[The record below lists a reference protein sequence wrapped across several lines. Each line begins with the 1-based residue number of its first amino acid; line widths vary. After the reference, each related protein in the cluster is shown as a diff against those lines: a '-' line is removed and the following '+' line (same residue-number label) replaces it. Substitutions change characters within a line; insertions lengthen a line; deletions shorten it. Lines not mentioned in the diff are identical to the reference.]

1 MKRRKPQCYGCVLVV
16 LLCVSLSVGSAGEAA
31 GTESSLVLSYFVTED
46 VTTVSVIGEDGFR
59 TTCTVDV
66 SRAELRVRV
75 SRLRQAMAADSGDA
89 ASNLHLEFLNEAAA
103 VYALLI
109 SPIEAELEGV
119 TRLVIV
125 PSDLLFYVP
134 FGALYRSPDPERPA
148 APGGQ
153 FLVERVAVD
162 YALTVCAALAPEAL
176 GYDVFGSLV
185 ILATAAGADESTA
198 VASRLSQPHVMG
210 AANTPSEGLPS
221 VLADNRYS
229 VVHFIARQLE
239 IDPTAPLLSV
249 VRPDAGMDGMLLR
262 VADLLRSGP
271 EASLTE
277 ASLMEASLMEARLLT
292 ISAPLSFD
300 ESGVLNVSA
309 GQLPATATGEEL
321 RAVVDA
327 LQGGGARSVIVPLSG
342 EVDAL
347 AECGFMETFY
357 AARQAGLGESAAFRQ
372 AQLDSLRKDAARPA
386 SWAGFAL
393 YRGCLRTGDESFVG
407 LEKLDNELLAQ
418 FQAWMQSSHTTG
430 DKGPIVSVM
439 ATLDGSATIAD
450 LEAIRNLGQEVLVR
464 GTFGVFVWVEL
475 PVEELAALVRLSDVR
490 SVSTPSETIPN

>member
-1 MKRRKPQCYGCVLVV
+1 VKRRKPQCYGCVLVL

-46 VTTVSVIGEDGFR
+46 VTTLSVIGEDGFR
-59 TTCTVDV
+59 MTCTVDV
-66 SRAELRVRV
+66 SRASLRERV

-162 YALTVCAALAPEAL
+162 YALTVCAALAPEAS
-176 GYDVFGSLV
+176 GYELFSSLV

-198 VASRLSQPHVMG
+198 VASRLSQPYVMG
-210 AANTPSEGLPS
+210 ANNTPTGGLPS

-262 VADLLRSGP
+262 VADLLRSGT
-271 EASLTE
+271 EASLT
-277 ASLMEASLMEARLLT
+277 EASLMEARLLT
-292 ISAPLSFD
+292 ISAPLSF
-300 ESGVLNVSA
+300 SGSGALGMSA

-372 AQLDSLRKDAARPA
+372 AQRDSLRKDAARPA

-418 FQAWMQSSHTTG
+418 FQAWMQSSHAME

-450 LEAIRNLGQEVLVR
+450 LEAIQNLGQEILVR
-464 GTFGVFVWVEL
+464 GTFGVFVWIEL
-475 PVEELAALVRLSDVR
+475 PVGELAALVRLSDVR
-490 SVSTPSETIPN
+490 SVSTPAETIPN

>member
-1 MKRRKPQCYGCVLVV
+1 V
-16 LLCVSLSVGSAGEAA
+16 LLLCASLSVRSAGEAA
-31 GTESSLVLSYFVTED
+31 GTESSLVLSYFVAED
-46 VTTVSVIGEDGFR
+46 MTTVSVIGEDGFR
-59 TTCTVDV
+59 TTCAVNV
-66 SRAELRVRV
+66 SRAELRERV

-148 APGGQ
+148 APGDQ

-162 YALTVCAALAPEAL
+162 YALTVSAALAPEAS
-176 GYDVFGSLV
+176 GYEVFGSLV
-185 ILATAAGADESTA
+185 ILATAAGADESAA
-198 VASRLSQPHVMG
+198 VASRLSQPYVIR

-221 VLADNRYS
+221 VLAGNS
-229 VVHFIARQLE
+229 HGVIHFIARRLE

-249 VRPDAGMDGMLLR
+249 VRPDAGMDGVLLR
-262 VADLLRSGP
+262 VADLLRSG
-271 EASLTE
+271 TE
-277 ASLMEASLMEARLLT
+277 VNLLT
-292 ISAPLSFD
+292 ISAPLSFG

-309 GQLPATATGEEL
+309 GQLPATATGEEF
-321 RAVVDA
+321 RVVVDA
-327 LQGGGARSVIVPLSG
+327 LHGGGARSVIVPLSG
-342 EVDAL
+342 KVDAL
-347 AECGFMETFY
+347 AECDFMETFY

-372 AQLDSLRKDAARPA
+372 AQLDSLRRDAARPS

-393 YRGCLRTGDESFVG
+393 YGGCLPTADESFVG
-407 LEKLDNELLAQ
+407 LEKLDQELLAE
-418 FQAWMQSSHTTG
+418 FRAWMQSSHTAE
-430 DKGPIVSVM
+430 DRGPIVSVM
-439 ATLDGSATIAD
+439 ATLDGSATIANLETIQD
-450 LEAIRNLGQEVLVR
+450 LGEQVLIR
-464 GTFGVFVWVEL
+464 GTFGVFVWIEL
-475 PVEELAALVRLSDVR
+475 PVGELAALVRLSDVR

>member
-1 MKRRKPQCYGCVLVV
+1 VKRRKLQCYGYVLVL
-16 LLCVSLSVGSAGEAA
+16 LLCAPLSIGSAGEAA

-46 VTTVSVIGEDGFR
+46 VTTLSVIGEDGFR

-66 SRAELRVRV
+66 SRAELRERV

-89 ASNLHLEFLNEAAA
+89 ASNLHFEFLNEAAA

-134 FGALYRSPDPERPA
+134 FGALYRSPDPARPD

-153 FLVERVAVD
+153 FLVEKIAVD
-162 YALTVCAALAPEAL
+162 YALTVCAALAPEAS
-176 GYDVFGSLV
+176 GYEVFGSLV

-198 VASRLSQPHVMG
+198 VASRLSQPYVIG
-210 AANTPSEGLPS
+210 ANNTPSEGLPS
-221 VLADNRYS
+221 VLAGNSYG
-229 VVHFIARQLE
+229 VIHFIARQLE

-262 VADLLRSGP
+262 VADLLRSGT

-277 ASLMEASLMEARLLT
+277 ASLMEADLLT
-292 ISAPLSFD
+292 ISASLSFG
-300 ESGVLNVSA
+300 EGGVPNVSA
-309 GQLPATATGEEL
+309 GQLPAIATGEEL

-342 EVDAL
+342 EVGAL
-347 AECGFMETFY
+347 AKCGFMETLY
-357 AARQAGLGESAAFRQ
+357 AARQAGLEESAAFRQ
-372 AQLDSLRKDAARPA
+372 AQLDSLRRDAARPA

-393 YRGCLRTGDESFVG
+393 YRGCLPTVDESFVG
-407 LEKLDNELLAQ
+407 LEKLDQELLTQ
-418 FQAWMQSSHTTG
+418 FQAWMQSSHTTEG
-430 DKGPIVSVM
+430 KGPIVSVM
-439 ATLDGSATIAD
+439 ATLDGSATIED
-450 LEAIRNLGQEVLVR
+450 LEAIQNLGQEILVR

-475 PVEELAALVRLSDVR
+475 PVGELAALVRLSDVR

>member
-1 MKRRKPQCYGCVLVV
+1 
-16 LLCVSLSVGSAGEAA
+16 
-31 GTESSLVLSYFVTED
+31 
-46 VTTVSVIGEDGFR
+46 
-59 TTCTVDV
+59 
-66 SRAELRVRV
+66 
-75 SRLRQAMAADSGDA
+75 MAADSGDA

-119 TRLVIV
+119 ARLVIV

-153 FLVERVAVD
+153 FFVERVAVD
-162 YALTVCAALAPEAL
+162 YALTVCAALAPEAS
-176 GYDVFGSLV
+176 GYEIFGSLV
-185 ILATAAGADESTA
+185 ILATAAGADESAA
-198 VASRLSQPHVMG
+198 VAQRLVQPEVMG
-210 AANTPSEGLPS
+210 AGVTPSGALS
-221 VLADNRYS
+221 SLLADNRYS

-239 IDPTAPLLSV
+239 INPTAPLLSV

-262 VADLLRSGP
+262 VADLLRSG
-271 EASLTE
+271 TE
-277 ASLMEASLMEARLLT
+277 ASLLT
-292 ISAPLSFD
+292 ISAPLSFG
-300 ESGVLNVSA
+300 ESGVLDVSA

-327 LQGGGARSVIVPLSG
+327 LQGGGTRSVIVPLSG

-372 AQLDSLRKDAARPA
+372 AQLDSLRRDAARPA

-393 YRGCLRTGDESFVG
+393 YKGCLRTGAESFVG

-418 FQAWMQSSHTTG
+418 FQAWMQSSHTTE

-450 LEAIRNLGQEVLVR
+450 LEAIQNLGQEILVR
-464 GTFGVFVWVEL
+464 GTFGAFVWIEL
-475 PVEELAALVRLSDVR
+475 PVGELAALVRLSDVR

>member
-1 MKRRKPQCYGCVLVV
+1 MKRRKLQCYGCALV
-16 LLCVSLSVGSAGEAA
+16 LLLCISLSVGSAGEAA

-46 VTTVSVIGEDGFR
+46 VTTLSAIGEDGFR

-66 SRAELRVRV
+66 SRAELRARV
-75 SRLRQAMAADSGDA
+75 SRLRQAMVADSGDA

-109 SPIEAELEGV
+109 SPIEDELEGV
-119 TRLVIV
+119 ARLVIV

-148 APGGQ
+148 TPGGQ

-162 YALTVCAALAPEAL
+162 YALTVCAALAPEAS
-176 GYDVFGSLV
+176 GYEVFGSLV

-262 VADLLRSGP
+262 VADLLRSGT

-277 ASLMEASLMEARLLT
+277 ASLMEASLLT
-292 ISAPLSFD
+292 ISAPLSFG

-309 GQLPATATGEEL
+309 GQLPAAATGEEL

-372 AQLDSLRKDAARPA
+372 AQLDSLRKDAARPS
-386 SWAGFAL
+386 SWAGFVL
-393 YRGCLRTGDESFVG
+393 YKGCLRPADESFVG
-407 LEKLDNELLAQ
+407 LEKLDQELLAQ
-418 FQAWMQSSHTTG
+418 FQAWMQSSHTTE

-439 ATLDGSATIAD
+439 ATLDGSATSAD
-450 LEAIRNLGQEVLVR
+450 LEAIQNLGQEILVR
-464 GTFGVFVWVEL
+464 GTFGVFVWIEL
-475 PVEELAALVRLSDVR
+475 PVGELAALVRLSDVR